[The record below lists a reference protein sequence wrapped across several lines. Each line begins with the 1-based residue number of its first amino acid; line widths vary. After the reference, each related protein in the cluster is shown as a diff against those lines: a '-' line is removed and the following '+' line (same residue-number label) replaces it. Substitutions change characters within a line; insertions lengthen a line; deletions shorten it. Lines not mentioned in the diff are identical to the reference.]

1 MNALDLHVLSSL
13 GEAFPNVLAEAMA
26 CGTPCVTTD
35 VGDAAD
41 IVGKTGWVVPSQNP
55 FELARGVTN
64 AQECWMETPAQWGDR
79 QQAARAR
86 IAEQFSI
93 EKMVAAYAAVWEKE
107 SR

>member
-1 MNALDLHVLSSL
+1 
-13 GEAFPNVLAEAMA
+13 MA

-41 IVGKTGWVVPSQNP
+41 IVGKTGWAVPPQNQV
-55 FELARGVTN
+55 ELARGVSN
-64 AQECWMETPAQWGDR
+64 AQECWMDTPALWGER

-86 IAEQFSI
+86 IAKQFSI
-93 EKMVAAYAAVWEKE
+93 EKMVSAYAAVCETE